1 MTEIVNRR
9 RNIFIN
15 SEQYHNSNGDV
26 KLMFPGNDFAVDKN
40 ERMRL
45 SLEAFTM
52 TRNFYNV
59 NSNNNTFYV
68 GNTTNGNVTVTKEVK
83 ITPGDYSSFTNL
95 ATAIETDLEGIYGN
109 VDVTYDDVTR
119 KLTIDMSSATGWTLQ
134 DAFVCFQVTDNSTI
148 KPNVTSNGA
157 FNDSCEIL
165 GGRPSKSFDT
175 VIPAFTQSGT
185 TYTAHYP
192 AALKTIKAVHM
203 KTNLQTHSYQT
214 PNFNANSESSML
226 IPSDIL
232 AKIFT
237 PSSHNDLVFSFKDS
251 GSDAYSVDLQN
262 KTLPDINIKL
272 TDDKGRSLPAQPNQN
287 ADGNMSYLATLKWVA
302 IASPMIGKETGMP
315 RPDLQMKLYQ

>member
-1 MTEIVNRR
+1 MAEIVNRR

-15 SEQYHNSNGDV
+15 SEQYHNSQGDV
-26 KLMFPGNDFAVDKN
+26 KLIFPGNDFAVDKN

-45 SLEAFTM
+45 SLETFTM

-68 GNTTNGNVTVTKEVK
+68 RNSTTGNVTKEVK
-83 ITPGDYSSFTNL
+83 ITPGDYSSFSNL
-95 ATAIETDLEGIYGN
+95 ATAIQTDLDGIYGN
-109 VDVTYDDVTR
+109 VGVTYDDDTR
-119 KLTIDMSSATGWTLQ
+119 KLAIDMSSATAWTS
-134 DAFVCFQVTDNSTI
+134 DHEFVCFQVTDNSTI
-148 KPNVTSNGA
+148 IANVTQNGA

-165 GGRPSKSFDT
+165 GGRPSKSFNDI
-175 VIPAFTQSGT
+175 IPAFDSSGT
-185 TYTAHYP
+185 FFTAHYP

-203 KTNLQTHSYQT
+203 RTNLQTHSYST
-214 PNFNANSESSML
+214 PNFDANSESSML

-232 AKIFT
+232 AKINT
-237 PSSHNDLVFSFKDS
+237 PNSHNDLVFSFKDS
-251 GSDAYSVDLQN
+251 GSDAFSVDLQN
-262 KTLPDINIKL
+262 KTLPDIILKL
-272 TDDKGRSLPAQPNQN
+272 TDDKGRSLPTQPNQN